1 MGKDTKYQQWLEERH
16 APSPQTKSGAQAVST
31 PSANKTVDTMFP
43 QTDKYLSWLQQRG
56 ASTPKLHTI
65 EPARETVDAAKK
77 SIVSYQDGKVNSWQ
91 TVLNIANDLKKI
103 SNKTENVPSKT
114 TTNKTSGLDVSFTKS
129 KDKVSRRDAERS
141 RQAEV
146 DKYADEGYNTFT
158 LFGKE
163 YVGSKKDEGFPEDG
177 TFGEKVSYNWNK
189 LKDGVASIPEF
200 IQSAGEFISGQL
212 QTDERKAKQS
222 AENAKAAKQLSTS
235 WNIDT
240 AGIQGS
246 KTRSNV
252 VGLQNDA
259 ASMSFGEKMGTTATG
274 ALMNYGA
281 STLNA
286 GLTVLDTVTGKAI
299 SSGEA
304 GDFAKSLF
312 DVTNLAAEGVSGLT
326 GAQAQ
331 AMSEHTGW
339 LGNLVLTIERTTI
352 EQITDRI
359 LGAGIGGKVGGMIP
373 FASRVFGSTA
383 QEAEDKGLGLA
394 GQIALGSART
404 GLEVALEALGGFGG
418 SWRGTGYGDR
428 VFQLLDSWIARKTN
442 SELLG
447 TIAAT
452 FGSEMMEEMLA
463 DVGNPIIDRLFKISD
478 GDESFLE
485 AVWGDG
491 QILYDGLVGG
501 LAGVMGSGGNYLGY
515 SVQSKQLGVDIT
527 TYKAAER
534 IVTNKE
540 LRASFEEFTGV
551 ELSEDENS
559 AITQAAVLITGV
571 ADDNYTARDVEADVA
586 SKDASRYIEQVA
598 LYDAATAAAEAEM
611 DRTAEPSN
619 AEVTEPPI
627 PDAEQ
632 EAAEV
637 SNVPNAEQP
646 ETTNVETKAE
656 PTKSKALHESYA
668 DMDSDNSSIESYA
681 AKYEGRAADVQ
692 NAYSEGQD
700 VEEYGKAFDAAY
712 RMGESM
718 LPERSLGKVQN
729 LTDEQKQI
737 AFQMGRDAAKER
749 ATTRALNVFGKGTG
763 GRGVVSGDGI
773 SLADVRKKFN
783 DAQNTAYRVLDK
795 FARATGMNIVLY
807 ASDETGSREEGSF
820 SWKDNTIRIN
830 INSGVFSSG
839 DVKDLSKY
847 TALRTFSH
855 ELTHFTEKWNA
866 EQYDSLREFVFE
878 ALDAKGV
885 DVDERI
891 QLRMAAGLS
900 YDMASREVVAD
911 SMADMLGQ
919 SDIFERLAKK
929 DANMAQS
936 LLNKLKE
943 FVARLKQAFK
953 SMTTQNNYE
962 AEILKDT
969 IGYSEELVKK
979 WTDALEGSIEAYN
992 PKREAEQPKKPKEK
1006 KPKEQQKKSENIKQ
1020 QSFAGRKAETADNS
1034 LRRQASLMEE
1044 MGEDSETI
1052 REQTGW
1058 FKGMDGRWKYEID
1071 DSAMQFSRTGFFSN
1085 PDVVRYKELE
1095 SKMVQGIITE
1105 EEFAELQ
1112 SLSKNLAGVRKTPK
1126 YLREYMKHDKLFE
1139 AYPELG
1145 DIEVKF
1151 ADIGNARGRYD
1162 PDDNTITLNE
1172 RLKKDDEMIKNV
1184 ILHELQHSIQRI
1196 EYFAGGASVGY
1207 WQQRINEG
1215 YSEEVKAEAVA
1226 KADRAYKQMFNA
1238 APNELKEKIREIN
1251 REKLADNWDKVIELE
1266 NELYASEYAKQYM
1279 AIDDADFERRAA
1291 REKDYAVNA
1300 EDLYRNTAGEIEARD
1315 TVERRNLTGEQR
1327 KNTRPDVDREDVV
1340 FSERSGG
1347 FDEDIV
1353 QSSIKNTRGMAIGK
1367 QLSAVISGELKSS
1380 DALFFGD
1387 VNLTDIGFGE
1397 KPLAMT
1403 QTDFWKSFSEKHNT
1417 PRRVFKTLVENL
1429 KNNKILSFE
1438 ENNRMGLL
1446 LDDVD
1451 GDGKPLLAAL
1461 AEGEM
1466 DRLPVNLINSLY
1478 GVENWWLQTQV
1489 DRGRKLKIY
1498 DMKKATAVLQTNGYE
1513 AEVGEDGDY
1522 RLIKSQSTEN
1532 VKEEN
1537 ITQKSLARDDAYAGY
1552 TYAEISEEQQRL
1564 SRRENENRERKRAAE
1579 NNPELNQA
1587 LDSYSNL
1594 FSELKELL
1602 AKRRSGTA
1610 TGAELDRIEEVK
1622 RLREKGL
1629 QRISEIQADL
1639 GLKELEE
1646 EAREIRET
1654 RETLRIAADA
1664 AWEREGAEKENKAI
1678 EKSGLSAEEYFRK
1691 KALKAF
1697 KTTTNF
1703 NEAGYL
1709 LPDGKMLN
1717 FSGGERNHRH
1727 RDHREIGEIYEATNG
1742 VRALNR
1748 FLSDGNIRVM
1758 AESPG
1763 IDLAAAVEPTE
1774 AQYAAIRKFVNS
1786 IGKKDGKFFIDFSD
1800 VDGHRRGNYFYTDS
1814 VNADR
1819 IIKDIQHFYRT
1830 GEIRG
1835 ASSVVSQFHDNDQFA
1850 RGKATLSDRELL
1862 EAAAARLPRDKLTES
1877 EKLALVDF
1885 QKKLDKLKELQE
1897 QRAEQG
1903 RIYKQQMFT
1912 KGRNKEE
1919 AQKTKNRMD
1928 ILDKKINSL
1937 ENTILSMKDR
1947 DVFKKI
1953 LKSARDMIE
1962 REARASEKKTL
1973 AEYRAKRNES
1983 EGQKKYR
1990 DRVIKT
1996 VRELMAW
2003 ISTPSAKEGK
2013 RVPLELQEALS
2024 GLLSSIDFTS
2034 KRALKGG
2041 DPTKQDIDFKKKL
2054 QAVKA
2059 ALDKNIEAVGAE
2071 SGYVDIRPEFS
2082 DEYTNLLNKIDSLI
2096 GEGEDYVINRMSSE
2110 DLKQLSEL
2118 LKEVKHYIQNANT
2131 MHENEVFKTAHEAG
2145 DETIKSLGEL
2155 GKASK
2160 HSELAGRFFTWY
2172 YNRPAYVFSYFG
2184 KGGESVY
2191 QEFRKAQ
2198 GIQARL
2204 TKEVLDFSERTFTP
2218 EMAKRWAET
2227 TRTFNIDG
2235 ENVKIPITH
2244 IMSMYCLS
2252 KREQGLLHLL
2262 GGGFRVANFKNGK
2275 QTVSDVGHKITK
2287 EKLDE
2292 ILATLDQFPAAKKVA
2307 DELQKYMST
2316 VCAAWGNEVDMVR
2329 FGVPKFLEKN
2339 YFPVN
2344 SDGRQLAATADEA
2357 PKEASLYA
2365 LLNAGFTKSLQIGA
2379 NNRLIVYDIFDVFAS
2394 HTNSM
2399 VQYRSF
2405 ALPVLDALKWFN
2417 HKNGQGVTVRD
2428 AMSKAF
2434 GSKSEEKGSGGK
2446 SYAEDFVINLLKDY
2460 NGARQ
2465 GSGKFDT
2472 ALLKGLS
2479 NINRTRVS
2487 FNLSTMLLQPTSIA
2501 RAGMFIGG
2509 NKLLR
2514 GFGMA
2519 AKDYDALAAEMEKHS
2534 GIALW
2539 KSLGFYDV
2547 NVSRGVAEQIKQDMD
2562 WKQKFNELGMKG
2574 AEAADRFTWT
2584 AIWAASKASVN
2595 RARYKTDA
2603 EYFEAVNTVFEEVI
2617 YKTQVVDSVLTK
2629 AEAQREK
2636 GFGAKSVMSFMS
2648 ESVASTA
2655 VLSDAAIQYDLDS
2668 RRIGKAEAWKKN
2680 RKHIGRA
2687 VKVWTVS
2694 KVISAAMSALV
2705 AAWRDDD
2712 EYEEFGEKYFSALKE
2727 KLIEQLNPLSDLPL
2741 IGDVISMLQ
2750 GYDDSSELGQIV
2762 NYFTSA
2768 YGIITDKLDKD
2779 DDGDYEKYTWWGAMY
2794 KVLQGASAIL
2804 GVPFA
2809 TASRELVDLWN
2820 NTAGRLKP
2828 EWKLHTYDPG
2838 VQNSIKYAYLDG
2850 YISEEEAQQ
2859 LLIEEG
2865 AIEEED
2871 IEKAKSTAYWL
2882 VQNWQGIGKYDEII
2896 EAVSTMNSS
2905 IYRTEFDHLISRG
2918 VREQDIY
2925 GKVTDYIKEGYLAG
2939 NISYSNAKA
2948 SLEAYGGK
2956 EADDAEDIVNA
2967 LDFELETGYEW
2978 DADGGFS
2985 NGVMRAF
2992 EDGAIS
2998 RQEAIEWY
3006 AKASSSTHG
3015 SLETAEEYVRV
3026 GEWRQSVAGAED
3038 FNVSA
3043 LEKWDK
3049 YGFHTTDAGLA
3060 KEDFVWAW
3068 KLYDNASA
3076 VYSNS
3081 GDRLKE
3087 KGDVFFEELYNR
3099 YMRGEISFW
3108 EMEALAHSFYSDSYY
3123 KRYKFW

>member
-1 MGKDTKYQQWLEERH
+1 MSFDKYFKHGSSESFDVR
-16 APSPQTKSGAQAVST
+16 AASPQQAAAKAVQPSSYDKYFEKNTAKTTPATSVAVKKTPQKEKQTFWEKAAEKTKSWFTSPEDNTGHQIVRNPYTGMSMRIGFSPEVQKKYDDIVSEIDYLESVKGYVST
-31 PSANKTVDTMFP
+31 VEQADELQAQIDALSEEASGLRQSVGLEDKSFTSSERLEDWGNAWGNQFASAYVGAAGNVSELYTNRYDVGTDEKTYNALTPEQQAEYDRLMAQREQLEQSRAYVTTVEQSDELEAAFKANTEALQAIAPTDQSKAEALHAKSDELNREYQKSWNKATYGQSDAEIFLMQAGHQGLNIAADSLATIATIPLGGWGGKVSMAGRIYG
-43 QTDKYLSWLQQRG
+43 QT
-56 ASTPKLHTI
+56 AS
-65 EPARETVDAAKK
+65 EARRQGDDVYTAAKK
-77 SIVSYQDGKVNSWQ
+77 GITSAAIETISEMIGGGFDKVYGESLISGAVGKFVSNPIVKGAIDALGEGAEEGLASVMQLAADHMFGWSKSGNTFLEDVKANSGDMVYEMLLGTFVGVFGASGQIAIDSAREAEAIAAFAKVYGGSAEDIIQ
-91 TVLNIANDLKKI
+91 Q
-103 SNKTENVPSKT
+103 
-114 TTNKTSGLDVSFTKS
+114 GLD
-129 KDKVSRRDAERS
+129 RAE
-141 RQAEV
+141 
-146 DKYADEGYNTFT
+146 
-158 LFGKE
+158 
-163 YVGSKKDEGFPEDG
+163 GSKAYRMALNNQ
-177 TFGEKVSYNWNK
+177 EKLAQNGK
-189 LKDGVASIPEF
+189 LSDADLYAQF
-200 IQSAGEFISGQL
+200 
-212 QTDERKAKQS
+212 KA
-222 AENAKAAKQLSTS
+222 N
-235 WNIDT
+235 
-240 AGIQGS
+240 
-246 KTRSNV
+246 
-252 VGLQNDA
+252 
-259 ASMSFGEKMGTTATG
+259 
-274 ALMNYGA
+274 
-281 STLNA
+281 
-286 GLTVLDTVTGKAI
+286 
-299 SSGEA
+299 
-304 GDFAKSLF
+304 
-312 DVTNLAAEGVSGLT
+312 
-326 GAQAQ
+326 
-331 AMSEHTGW
+331 
-339 LGNLVLTIERTTI
+339 I
-352 EQITDRI
+352 EQI
-359 LGAGIGGKVGGMIP
+359 
-373 FASRVFGSTA
+373 
-383 QEAEDKGLGLA
+383 EAEGR
-394 GQIALGSART
+394 IEETSVPEST
-404 GLEVALEALGGFGG
+404 EPSTEAADAYLQK
-418 SWRGTGYGDR
+418 
-428 VFQLLDSWIARKTN
+428 VQLH
-442 SELLG
+442 
-447 TIAAT
+447 
-452 FGSEMMEEMLA
+452 
-463 DVGNPIIDRLFKISD
+463 
-478 GDESFLE
+478 
-485 AVWGDG
+485 
-491 QILYDGLVGG
+491 
-501 LAGVMGSGGNYLGY
+501 
-515 SVQSKQLGVDIT
+515 
-527 TYKAAER
+527 
-534 IVTNKE
+534 
-540 LRASFEEFTGV
+540 
-551 ELSEDENS
+551 
-559 AITQAAVLITGV
+559 
-571 ADDNYTARDVEADVA
+571 
-586 SKDASRYIEQVA
+586 
-598 LYDAATAAAEAEM
+598 DAATAAAEAEM

-619 AEVTEPPI
+619 AEITEPPT

-632 EAAEV
+632 EAVEV
-637 SNVPNAEQP
+637 SNVPDTEQP
-646 ETTNVETKAE
+646 ETPKAETKVQ
-656 PTKSKALHESYA
+656 PTKSKALHDSYA
-668 DMDSDNSSIESYA
+668 DMESDNSNIESYA

-700 VEEYGKAFDAAY
+700 VAEFGKSFDAAY

-718 LPERSLGKVQN
+718 LPKRSLGKVQN

-763 GRGVVSGDGI
+763 GRGVVSGEGI

-795 FARATGMNIVLY
+795 FARATGMNIVLF
-807 ASDETGSREEGSF
+807 ASDESGSREEGSF

-900 YDMASREVVAD
+900 YDMAAREVVAD

-919 SDIFERLAKK
+919 SDIFERLAQK
-929 DANMAQS
+929 DAGMAQS

-943 FVARLKQAFK
+943 FLARLKQAFK

-962 AEILKDT
+962 AEVLKDT

-979 WTDALEGSIEAYN
+979 WTDVLEGSIEAYN
-992 PKREAEQPKKPKEK
+992 ADAVTSEGTFAPGSEGVVVNSDGQPVAMSTEEGTVQLSLRTYEEDGRDAFRNYLEK
-1006 KPKEQQKKSENIKQ
+1006 CVSSN
-1020 QSFAGRKAETADNS
+1020 RLTKAEMREMLDSIEEIYTVCKEFKDKYAPFSTWSDAKVVRDTYGKPVFSVVTPNGDYKMNLDFSLVCKKRRALDAVFNEMSKRGIIDDFELGQKSVVKINEIIRKHGFETACALCFVDAK
-1034 LRRQASLMEE
+1034 RFRQASMADQFTSLYNELVESLVPEE
-1044 MGEDSETI
+1044 QRSSIGHFNFAGYETI
-1052 REQTGW
+1052 KATKNGIDTWPDSKLDFSHLDKVMKNYGKGTVEYKAAQYIKNHPEGRKLLLRGDFMSSQGFDAVKTQNKSILKLYNSKKGTGGPKAA
-1058 FKGMDGRWKYEID
+1058 FG
-1071 DSAMQFSRTGFFSN
+1071 
-1085 PDVVRYKELE
+1085 DVQYMNEVIRKQKSWTPAKAYA
-1095 SKMVQGIITE
+1095 VG
-1105 EEFAELQ
+1105 
-1112 SLSKNLAGVRKTPK
+1112 GVRIQSFSDYVPRMVFDYVQMIYDLAATKLPAHAYTKEALFVKQFGLTGIKINMSLIPAI
-1126 YLREYMKHDKLFE
+1126 DKNGVAAGLDVNGNYVWAGESFDFE
-1139 AYPELG
+1139 TAKQ
-1145 DIEVKF
+1145 IQN
-1151 ADIGNARGRYD
+1151 AD
-1162 PDDNTITLNE
+1162 
-1172 RLKKDDEMIKNV
+1172 
-1184 ILHELQHSIQRI
+1184 
-1196 EYFAGGASVGY
+1196 
-1207 WQQRINEG
+1207 G
-1215 YSEEVKAEAVA
+1215 YSENCGTICVGVSKQHINKLLSDPDIRMVIPYHKSGLNPIVAHMNKIAAFTDYTDSQRTKGSDGKAISKDFDFNKALHDMGDNGDPKAVAKQYLDWCAANGYTPKFDEFAWHENYYKLLEDFTLYDKNGKYVPQHEVKAIFPKENSEFGSM
-1226 KADRAYKQMFNA
+1226 KALIEQGLQEDA
-1238 APNELKEKIREIN
+1238 
-1251 REKLADNWDKVIELE
+1251 VIEGRR
-1266 NELYASEYAKQYM
+1266 
-1279 AIDDADFERRAA
+1279 IDNLSKIVD
-1291 REKDYAVNA
+1291 
-1300 EDLYRNTAGEIEARD
+1300 EIERSIPKTEA
-1315 TVERRNLTGEQR
+1315 EI
-1327 KNTRPDVDREDVV
+1327 PDVEV
-1340 FSERSGG
+1340 E
-1347 FDEDIV
+1347 
-1353 QSSIKNTRGMAIGK
+1353 QAK
-1367 QLSAVISGELKSS
+1367 
-1380 DALFFGD
+1380 GD
-1387 VNLTDIGFGE
+1387 V
-1397 KPLAMT
+1397 
-1403 QTDFWKSFSEKHNT
+1403 
-1417 PRRVFKTLVENL
+1417 
-1429 KNNKILSFE
+1429 
-1438 ENNRMGLL
+1438 
-1446 LDDVD
+1446 
-1451 GDGKPLLAAL
+1451 
-1461 AEGEM
+1461 
-1466 DRLPVNLINSLY
+1466 
-1478 GVENWWLQTQV
+1478 
-1489 DRGRKLKIY
+1489 
-1498 DMKKATAVLQTNGYE
+1498 
-1513 AEVGEDGDY
+1513 
-1522 RLIKSQSTEN
+1522 
-1532 VKEEN
+1532 
-1537 ITQKSLARDDAYAGY
+1537 
-1552 TYAEISEEQQRL
+1552 
-1564 SRRENENRERKRAAE
+1564 
-1579 NNPELNQA
+1579 
-1587 LDSYSNL
+1587 
-1594 FSELKELL
+1594 
-1602 AKRRSGTA
+1602 
-1610 TGAELDRIEEVK
+1610 
-1622 RLREKGL
+1622 
-1629 QRISEIQADL
+1629 
-1639 GLKELEE
+1639 
-1646 EAREIRET
+1646 
-1654 RETLRIAADA
+1654 
-1664 AWEREGAEKENKAI
+1664 
-1678 EKSGLSAEEYFRK
+1678 
-1691 KALKAF
+1691 
-1697 KTTTNF
+1697 
-1703 NEAGYL
+1703 
-1709 LPDGKMLN
+1709 
-1717 FSGGERNHRH
+1717 
-1727 RDHREIGEIYEATNG
+1727 
-1742 VRALNR
+1742 
-1748 FLSDGNIRVM
+1748 
-1758 AESPG
+1758 
-1763 IDLAAAVEPTE
+1763 E
-1774 AQYAAIRKFVNS
+1774 AQL
-1786 IGKKDGKFFIDFSD
+1786 
-1800 VDGHRRGNYFYTDS
+1800 
-1814 VNADR
+1814 
-1819 IIKDIQHFYRT
+1819 Q
-1830 GEIRG
+1830 GE
-1835 ASSVVSQFHDNDQFA
+1835 DQFA
-1850 RGKATLSDRELL
+1850 RGRATLSDRELL

-1903 RIYKQQMFT
+1903 RIYKEQMFT

-1962 REARASEKKTL
+1962 REARASEQKTL

-2041 DPTKQDIDFKKKL
+2041 NPTKQDIDFKKKL
-2054 QAVKA
+2054 QAVKD

-2204 TKEVLDFSERTFTP
+2204 TKEVLDFSEQTFTP

-2227 TRTFNIDG
+2227 TRTFNLDG

-2357 PKEASLYA
+2357 PKEVSLYA

-2562 WKQKFNELGMKG
+2562 WKQKLNELGMKG

-2595 RARYKTDA
+2595 RAKYKTDA
-2603 EYFEAVNTVFEEVI
+2603 EYFEAVSDVFEEVI

-2655 VLSDAAIQYDLDS
+2655 VLSDAAIQYDLDA

-2687 VKVWTVS
+2687 VKIWTVS

-2727 KLIEQLNPLSDLPL
+2727 KLIEELNPLSDLPL
-2741 IGDVISMLQ
+2741 IGDVISKLQ

-2768 YGIITDKLDKD
+2768 YGIIMDKLDKD

-2828 EWKLHTYDPG
+2828 DWKLHTYDPG

-2859 LLIEEG
+2859 LLIEER

-2985 NGVMRAF
+2985 NGIMRAL

-3087 KGDVFFEELYNR
+3087 KGDVFFEELYSR
-3099 YMRGEISFW
+3099 YMRREISFW